1 MSDAQSTNGRQ
12 SRNRRSS
19 GRNGRGAQPRQLRPE
34 DLWRTGLPLPDAEP
48 ITPVDDP
55 TALVRSLGDPPLPG
69 NRLPASHYVATVVER
84 AAVLAS
90 ALAASAGLLAEPDEA
105 PAD

>member
-84 AAVLAS
+84 AAGLAS

>member
-1 MSDAQSTNGRQ
+1 MSDAPSTNGRQ

-69 NRLPASHYVATVVER
+69 NRLPASPFVATVV
-84 AAVLAS
+84 AGAGVLAR
-90 ALAASAGLLAEPDEA
+90 ARAASAGLLAEPDETS
-105 PAD
+105 AD